1 GTGRFLQ
8 QDSVLGTPAQ
18 PRTLHRYAYS
28 FNNPVNY
35 TDPSGHMP
43 PGRYGGG
50 GNGGGRSAGS
60 IGGAS
65 VPGPGAFSPGRSANG
80 AAWSTHSDSI
90 AKTQSQGFRP
100 SLCSLGQRLVEGF
113 NNFYTDINDLVL
125 DPIRDSIEVLQNS
138 ELGQQASQKL
148 DDLRQWATANP
159 KLAAGIALA
168 AAGAI
173 VV

>member
-1 GTGRFLQ
+1 
-8 QDSVLGTPAQ
+8 
-18 PRTLHRYAYS
+18 
-28 FNNPVNY
+28 
-35 TDPSGHMP
+35 M
-43 PGRYGGG
+43 
-50 GNGGGRSAGS
+50 
-60 IGGAS
+60 
-65 VPGPGAFSPGRSANG
+65 
-80 AAWSTHSDSI
+80 
-90 AKTQSQGFRP
+90 
-100 SLCSLGQRLVEGF
+100 CSLGQRLVEGF

-173 VV
+173 VVGAAAAVVLTGGAALLPAAILLGAAGGGVSGVVGQAVQDLASGQVSGWETYALQF